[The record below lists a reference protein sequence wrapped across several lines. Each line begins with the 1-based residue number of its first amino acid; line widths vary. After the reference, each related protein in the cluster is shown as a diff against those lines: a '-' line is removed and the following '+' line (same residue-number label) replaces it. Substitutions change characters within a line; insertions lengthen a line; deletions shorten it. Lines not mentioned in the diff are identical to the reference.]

1 MTAAFAVILAA
12 SMPMAY
18 GADTPNTAATPPTTA
33 TTVHTSVP
41 TNHIMPGQIR
51 TTQMDGATVYD
62 AQGKNIGD
70 VKDIILDKQGK
81 VAAVVLDVGSF
92 LGMGGKHVAI
102 SMNDMKVDFDN
113 NNKPK
118 FSVDMTKD
126 QLKAA
131 QAFDLSEKT
140 ATTGSST
147 APGAR
152 TVPPRDTTIPP
163 RDEHK

>member
-12 SMPMAY
+12 SMPTAY
-18 GADTPNTAATPPTTA
+18 GADTPTTTTANPPTMT

-51 TTQMDGATVYD
+51 ATQMDGATVYD

-70 VKDIILDKQGK
+70 IKDMILDKQGK
-81 VAAVVLDVGSF
+81 VAAVVLDVGAF
-92 LGMGGKHVAI
+92 LGKGGKHVAL
-102 SMNDMKVDFDN
+102 SMNDIKVDFDN

-147 APGAR
+147 APGSR
-152 TVPPRDTTIPP
+152 TVPPRN
-163 RDEHK
+163 ENK

>member
-1 MTAAFAVILAA
+1 MSRTTMTAAFAVILAA

-18 GADTPNTAATPPTTA
+18 AADTPTAATPPSSA
-33 TTVHTSVP
+33 TTVHTTVP
-41 TNHIMPGQIR
+41 ANHIMPGQIR

-62 AQGKNIGD
+62 AHGKNIGD
-70 VKDIILDKQGK
+70 IKDMIHDKQGRI
-81 VAAVVLDVGSF
+81 AAVVLDVGSF
-92 LGMGGKHVAI
+92 LGMGGKFVAM
-102 SMNDMKVDFDN
+102 SMNDIKVDFDN

-131 QAFDLSEKT
+131 QAFDLNEKT

-147 APGAR
+147 APGNR
-152 TVPPRDTTIPP
+152 TVPPRNET
-163 RDEHK
+163 K